1 MAMPAH
7 TEAARRWTPDEVR
20 TLNEASS
27 DTRFECIDG
36 ELLVTPAP
44 SYDHQE
50 AGARLWRVLDD
61 YLHRQR
67 LGHAFVAPVEV
78 QLDPRSLVQPDV
90 FVAPLVDGRRPRG
103 HELASRLLL
112 AAEILSPSTARYDR
126 VTKRRYYQ
134 RAGTP
139 EYWIVDVDAR
149 LIERWRPADER
160 PELLDA
166 TLAWH
171 PDGASEP
178 LTLDVARY
186 FSDVMG

>member
-1 MAMPAH
+1 MAMAAH
-7 TEAARRWTPDEVR
+7 TQAARRWTPDEVR
-20 TLNEASS
+20 ALNETSS
-27 DTRFECIDG
+27 GTRYECIDG
-36 ELLVTPAP
+36 ELLVTSAP

-50 AGARLWRVLDD
+50 AAFRLARVLDD
-61 YLHRQR
+61 YLRLHRV
-67 LGHAFVAPVEV
+67 GHAFVAPAEV

-90 FVAPLVDGRRPRG
+90 LVAPLVDGRRPRG
-103 HELASRLLL
+103 HELVSRLLL

-139 EYWIVDVDAR
+139 EYWAVDVDAR

-160 PELLDA
+160 PEQLDA
-166 TLAWH
+166 TLVWH
-171 PDGASEP
+171 PEGASEP